1 MLIEWRPGP
10 VFMGGLRFH
19 EHIQQ
24 PLAEGTQGGRVSAV
38 GRSGRIDTAAFGD
51 IFTTQNLLTS
61 PLSHRLTF

>member
-1 MLIEWRPGP
+1 MEARAS
-10 VFMGGLRFH
+10 FHGGLRFH
-19 EHIQQ
+19 EHIQP

-51 IFTTQNLLTS
+51 IFPTQNLLTS